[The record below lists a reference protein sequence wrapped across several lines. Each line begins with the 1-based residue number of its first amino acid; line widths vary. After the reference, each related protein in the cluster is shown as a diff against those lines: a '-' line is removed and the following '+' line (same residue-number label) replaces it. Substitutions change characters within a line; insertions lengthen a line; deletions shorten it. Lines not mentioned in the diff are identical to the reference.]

1 MSVSKE
7 LGCDSVPE
15 HDDELVVNGS
25 IPLVSVVVG
34 GVKQEPVL
42 VSGTEEVHVEVPLLL
57 PVLVVGVDPLSD
69 VVVDVVVEHAFHS
82 LIL

>member
-1 MSVSKE
+1 M
-7 LGCDSVPE
+7 
-15 HDDELVVNGS
+15 
-25 IPLVSVVVG
+25 G